1 MSFLIGDIMGFAKIL
16 RRTFLGVVLVG
27 AGYTYTCGST
37 YIPPGSQGVRELKQQ
52 MPWRAAGYFP
62 ETLQPGR
69 HFKIPFIEK
78 IHKLPAEQQ
87 VLEFVGASEASARDY
102 ARNVDHADVVPAQ
115 QIETSDGF
123 NVHVDLSIFY
133 RISDP
138 FKLLSEYGPGN
149 LYFLNGLLT
158 EAPASLKATFGKLQP
173 EEFFTL
179 DEEEMPIR
187 VKSQEEAVTDL
198 TTRLA
203 DGGLEVQ
210 EVRIRYVTFE
220 EKIQGRFELTKV
232 ADQETLTEQSRTLRE
247 QANAELQRLIEEGQ
261 QAVAVL
267 QKEGEAYVTVREGA
281 RQAYERSRGSEAT
294 MIIDVAEAERTR
306 LVNAAYEGQGSELLV
321 AQQMADSVLSNL
333 PFLIWQPGP
342 SNPLDLANLLRMISG
357 GGSR

>member
-1 MSFLIGDIMGFAKIL
+1 MDFRRVLKRTLLGAALIG
-16 RRTFLGVVLVG
+16 V
-27 AGYTYTCGST
+27 GYTYSCGST
-37 YIPPGSQGVRELKQQ
+37 YIPPGVQGVRELKQQ
-52 MPWRAAGYFP
+52 LPWREAGYSP
-62 ETLQPGR
+62 GTLEPGR
-69 HFKIPFIEK
+69 HFKIPLFEK

-87 VLEFVGASEASARDY
+87 VLEFVGASEMNARDY

-123 NVHVDLSIFY
+123 NVHADLSIFY
-133 RISDP
+133 RITDP
-138 FKLLSEYGPGN
+138 YKLLMEYGPGN

-179 DEEEMPIR
+179 DELGRPIR
-187 VKSQEEAVTDL
+187 VTSQDEAVVDL
-198 TTRLA
+198 TGRLA
-203 DGGLEVQ
+203 DGGIQVQ

-247 QANAELQRLIEEGQ
+247 QANAELERLIEEGQ

-267 QKEGEAYVTVREGA
+267 QKEGEAYVTVKEGERE
-281 RQAYERSRGSEAT
+281 AYERSRGSEAA

-306 LVNAAYEGQGSELLV
+306 LINAAYQGQGSELLV

-333 PFLIWQPGP
+333 PFLIWQPGE

>member
-1 MSFLIGDIMGFAKIL
+1 MSIGKILKRILLGVALIGA
-16 RRTFLGVVLVG
+16 
-27 AGYTYTCGST
+27 AYTYSCGST
-37 YIPPGSQGVRELKQQ
+37 YIPPGTQGVRELKQQ
-52 MPWRAAGYFP
+52 MPWRAAGDSP
-62 ETLQPGR
+62 GTLGPGR
-69 HFKIPFIEK
+69 HFKIPIVEK

-87 VLEFVGASEASARDY
+87 VLEFVGATEANARDY
-102 ARNVDHADVVPAQ
+102 ARNVDHADVVAAQ

-123 NVHVDLSIFY
+123 NVHADLSIFY
-133 RISDP
+133 RITDP
-138 FKLLSEYGPGN
+138 YKLLMEYGPGN

-179 DEEEMPIR
+179 DEDGRPIR
-187 VKSQEEAVTDL
+187 VKSQDEAVIDL
-198 TTRLA
+198 SSRLA
-203 DGGLEVQ
+203 DGGIEVQ

-247 QANAELQRLIEEGQ
+247 EANAELERLIEEGQ

-267 QKEGEAYVTVREGA
+267 QKEGEAYVTVKEGERE
-281 RQAYERSRGSEAT
+281 AYERSRGSEAA

-306 LVNAAYEGQGSELLV
+306 LINAAYQGQGSELLV

-333 PFLIWQPGP
+333 PFLIWQPGE